1 MFGRSNKN
9 QNNHSKT
16 NGYNGHRTR
25 SNVLAQLPIWTI
37 IFFYMR
43 AVPVACYVIIKW
55 LVQFIWKTLRQS
67 PDSKRDGND
76 MRHIDYYDGAHDKP
90 PPCLVDNRI
99 GLQSYVKLKVYII
112 SIALLL
118 WSSTIGKT
126 RPKTHRHSKEEEQKK
141 KNYDWLWCVM
151 IKWLC
156 ELIEILCKYFR
167 VQNCTLSRPATMRIH
182 LCCFCM
188 AFPTVGLAGIIKWE
202 LFGDLWKFIFIFI
215 CYLQQRSHFV
225 LFSIRLDKGAVT
237 IFSCCRRGS
246 QGVQR
251 FRQTTMAQRL
261 HTREN
266 LQRTVAIHSIVGR
279 EFGNDHRTWFG
290 RSHRVNMR
298 DKFTTTT

>member
-126 RPKTHRHSKEEEQKK
+126 RPKTHRHSKEEKQKK
-141 KNYDWLWCVM
+141 KIMIDCDVWWSNDCVNWSKFCAN
-151 IKWLC
+151 ILGYKTALC
-156 ELIEILCKYFR
+156 RGRRLCGSI
-167 VQNCTLSRPATMRIH
+167 CAASAWLSR
-182 LCCFCM
+182 LL
-188 AFPTVGLAGIIKWE
+188 VWLA
-202 LFGDLWKFIFIFI
+202 
-215 CYLQQRSHFV
+215 
-225 LFSIRLDKGAVT
+225 
-237 IFSCCRRGS
+237 
-246 QGVQR
+246 
-251 FRQTTMAQRL
+251 
-261 HTREN
+261 
-266 LQRTVAIHSIVGR
+266 
-279 EFGNDHRTWFG
+279 
-290 RSHRVNMR
+290 
-298 DKFTTTT
+298 